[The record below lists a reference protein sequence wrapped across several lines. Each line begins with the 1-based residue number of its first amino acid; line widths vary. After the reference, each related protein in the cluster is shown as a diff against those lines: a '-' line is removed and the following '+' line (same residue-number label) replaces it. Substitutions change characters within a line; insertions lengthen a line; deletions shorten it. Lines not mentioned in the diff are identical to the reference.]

1 MGKYVKIK
9 LILMSILLYI
19 IVNIIGLCF
28 NIYMFKWLVDRLWI
42 SVLFMI
48 ISIILIASNR
58 IAGIVIAAFY
68 ILNTMMSEVI
78 GLLIRKFKLNNFSDI
93 TDMEKKAEVSY
104 HNGVFIWLILWLTFF
119 IFLMMVR
126 YHKKI
131 KKDN

>member
-1 MGKYVKIK
+1 
-9 LILMSILLYI
+9 
-19 IVNIIGLCF
+19 
-28 NIYMFKWLVDRLWI
+28 MFKWLVHRLWI

>member
-1 MGKYVKIK
+1 MRKYVKIK

-104 HNGVFIWLILWLTFF
+104 HHGVFIWLILWLTFF
-119 IFLMMVR
+119 IFLMVR

>member
-1 MGKYVKIK
+1 MRKYVKIK

-93 TDMEKKAEVSY
+93 TDKEKKAEVSY
-104 HNGVFIWLILWLTFF
+104 HHGVFIWLILWLTFF
-119 IFLMMVR
+119 IFLMVR

>member
-1 MGKYVKIK
+1 MRKYVKIK

-28 NIYMFKWLVDRLWI
+28 NIYLFKWLADRMWI

-78 GLLIRKFKLNNFSDI
+78 GLLIRKFRLNNFSDI
-93 TDMEKKAEVSY
+93 TDKEKKAEVSIHY
-104 HNGVFIWLILWLTFF
+104 GVFIWLILWLTFF
-119 IFLMMVR
+119 IFLMVR